1 MSREIRIEIPS
12 GAMDAITAM
21 DSGCFYYEAIIDG
34 DAAIIFAAKIPLEED
49 IVSLCS
55 VELLPISFTSQ
66 AIKTPHGRILRM
78 EIEMCDDP
86 EASYIV
92 EVWANIL
99 DRTQKEEIERLKTQT
114 KTLFLLYDANNTQR
128 CVKGVTLSPEMK
140 YGLNRAI
147 DVVEEEAAVR
157 FDDAKIWAM
166 SRFEVGAE
174 GNPELEDL
182 EPVPEF
188 KPEFKKGQRRLL

>member
-1 MSREIRIEIPS
+1 
-12 GAMDAITAM
+12 
-21 DSGCFYYEAIIDG
+21 
-34 DAAIIFAAKIPLEED
+34 
-49 IVSLCS
+49 
-55 VELLPISFTSQ
+55 
-66 AIKTPHGRILRM
+66 
-78 EIEMCDDP
+78 
-86 EASYIV
+86 
-92 EVWANIL
+92 
-99 DRTQKEEIERLKTQT
+99 
-114 KTLFLLYDANNTQR
+114 
-128 CVKGVTLSPEMK
+128 MK